1 MAADAQESECGGRR
15 PRLRWFMHERR
26 FPVHFLPGL
35 VEDGMKSAVR
45 KATAVAQ
52 SAHPSTTA
60 PGVPARARATETG
73 RSRAEIVAHACRR
86 IETSET
92 PPTLNELAAEAGLSP
107 WQLHR
112 HFVAETGLT
121 PKAYANALRARRV
134 RSVLA
139 SQQRQV
145 TDAIY
150 EAGYNASSRFYET
163 SDRVLG
169 MKPHEYRAGGAGT
182 RIRFAVGECSM
193 GAILV
198 AESSRG
204 ICAILLGD
212 DPEQLV
218 RDLHHQFPKADL
230 VGGDSDF
237 EDRVARVIAFVE
249 APATGIDLPL
259 DIRGTAFQER
269 VWRALRAVPAGTTIT
284 YTELARRIGAPAAV
298 RAVARA
304 CATNSIAVAI
314 PCHRVLRL
322 NGDLAGYR
330 WGVERKQRLL
340 ERERGTATAETNAA

>member
-1 MAADAQESECGGRR
+1 
-15 PRLRWFMHERR
+15 MHEWGGSSA
-26 FPVHFLPGL
+26 HFLPAL
-35 VEDGMKSAVR
+35 VEDGMKSAVQ
-45 KATAVAQ
+45 KALPSVAHTA
-52 SAHPSTTA
+52 HLSTH
-60 PGVPARARATETG
+60 VPETPAGLRTPETG
-73 RSRAEIVAHACRR
+73 RSRAEIVAQACRC
-86 IETSET
+86 IEMRDI
-92 PPTLNELAAEAGLSP
+92 PPTLGELAAEAGISP

-112 HFVAETGLT
+112 YFVAEMGLT
-121 PKAYANALRARRV
+121 PKAYATAVRARRV

-139 SQQRQV
+139 AKERPV
-145 TDAIY
+145 TEAIY

-169 MKPHEYRAGGAGT
+169 MRPQEYRAGGAGT
-182 RIRFAVGECSM
+182 RIRFAVGQCSM

-212 DPEQLV
+212 DPDQLV
-218 RDLHHQFPKADL
+218 RELHHQFPAAEL
-230 VGGDSDF
+230 EGGDPEF
-237 EDRVARVIAFVE
+237 EERVAHVIAFVE
-249 APATGIDLPL
+249 TPSMGIDLPL

-284 YTELARRIGAPAAV
+284 YTELAKRIGAPGAV

-314 PCHRVLRL
+314 PCHRVVRI

-330 WGVERKQRLL
+330 WGVERKRQLL
-340 ERERGTATAETNAA
+340 ERERGTSTREAQTA

>member
-1 MAADAQESECGGRR
+1 
-15 PRLRWFMHERR
+15 
-26 FPVHFLPGL
+26 
-35 VEDGMKSAVR
+35 
-45 KATAVAQ
+45 
-52 SAHPSTTA
+52 
-60 PGVPARARATETG
+60 
-73 RSRAEIVAHACRR
+73 RR

-218 RDLHHQFPKADL
+218 R
-230 VGGDSDF
+230 
-237 EDRVARVIAFVE
+237 
-249 APATGIDLPL
+249 
-259 DIRGTAFQER
+259 
-269 VWRALRAVPAGTTIT
+269 
-284 YTELARRIGAPAAV
+284 
-298 RAVARA
+298 
-304 CATNSIAVAI
+304 
-314 PCHRVLRL
+314 
-322 NGDLAGYR
+322 
-330 WGVERKQRLL
+330 
-340 ERERGTATAETNAA
+340 